1 MKTTSVRDLRSHL
14 SEVIDGGETV
24 LVTRHGKP
32 AAVVYSLRDPK
43 KVPPEVR
50 QELFLALTAE
60 IAEQLEAKGVT
71 EDEIQRDFAAH
82 QKRRR
87 R

>member
-1 MKTTSVRDLRSHL
+1 MKTTSVRELRSHL

-24 LVTRHGKP
+24 LVTRRGKP

-43 KVPPEVR
+43 KVPAQVR
-50 QELFLALTAE
+50 QQLFEAMSAD
-60 IAEQLEAKGVT
+60 IAKQLDTKGIT